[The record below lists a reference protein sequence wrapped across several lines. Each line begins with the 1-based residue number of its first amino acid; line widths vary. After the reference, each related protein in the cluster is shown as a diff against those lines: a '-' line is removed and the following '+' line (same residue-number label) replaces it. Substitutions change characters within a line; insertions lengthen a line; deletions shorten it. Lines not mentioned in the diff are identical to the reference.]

1 MTSALLVCVLAAASP
16 DAGDSADAGVAPPF
30 QLHAR
35 AMPDKVKIGE
45 PFVLE
50 VALTHDPLQRYELK
64 TPGDL
69 GDFDYLGQERKR
81 ADAASPPN
89 GVASG
94 GFAQSTTTI
103 SIKLSAFQLGELQTP
118 EGLQLEVTAPE
129 GIVTLPVPR
138 VKVEVVSTLPP
149 DADKKGEN
157 LYDVKSPEEL
167 AIRSWRLLYVLAA
180 ILLGIAIAY
189 GIWKYAT
196 RPKPVVPAY
205 VPPPEP
211 LHVRATKALD
221 ALAAENLPMKGEF
234 KPYYFRLSE
243 IVRGY
248 LGELYGFEALESTT
262 PELLVALHNRTT
274 PGLPLKEVVQ
284 FAEASDFVRY
294 AKQQPTI
301 EDCKLH
307 LELGY
312 RIIHSTQAAQM
323 PSGVVPAPKPSA
335 PKPPGAA
342 S

>member
-1 MTSALLVCVLAAASP
+1 VLSLVCVLAAASP
-16 DAGDSADAGVAPPF
+16 DAGVTAPF
-30 QLHAR
+30 QLSSR
-35 AMPDKVKIGE
+35 VTPQKVKLGE

-50 VALTHDPLQRYELK
+50 VVVAHDPLQRYELK

-69 GDFDYLGQERKR
+69 GDFEYLGQERKR
-81 ADAASPPN
+81 VDGSD
-89 GVASG
+89 
-94 GFAQSTTTI
+94 QSTTTLQ
-103 SIKLSAFQLGELQTP
+103 IKLSAFQLGTLDTP
-118 EGLQLEVTAPE
+118 DLQLEVTAPE
-129 GIVTLPVPR
+129 GVETLPVPR
-138 VKVEVVSTLPP
+138 QKIEVVSTLPP

-157 LYDVKSPEEL
+157 LYDVKPPEEL

-180 ILLGIAIAY
+180 LLAAAAIAY
-189 GIWKYAT
+189 GVIRYLR
-196 RPKPVVPAY
+196 RPKPLVPAY

-221 ALAAENLPMKGEF
+221 ALAADNLPMKGEF

-274 PGLPLKEVVQ
+274 PGLPIKELVQ
-284 FAEASDFVRY
+284 FAEFSDFVRY
-294 AKQQPTI
+294 AKSEPST
-301 EDCKLH
+301 EDCKGH

-312 RIIHSTQAAQM
+312 RIIHSTQAAM
-323 PSGVVPAPKPSA
+323 VPAAKPSA
-335 PKPPGAA
+335 PRP

>member
-1 MTSALLVCVLAAASP
+1 MSPALAPVLSLVCVLAAA
-16 DAGDSADAGVAPPF
+16 AGDGGVAPPF

-35 AMPDKVKIGE
+35 ALPAKVKIGE
-45 PFVLE
+45 PFVVE
-50 VALTHDPLQRYELK
+50 VTLTHDPLQRYELK

-69 GDFDYLGQERKR
+69 GDFEYLGQERKR
-81 ADAASPPN
+81 VDGSD
-89 GVASG
+89 
-94 GFAQSTTTI
+94 QSTTTLF
-103 SIKLSAFQLGELQTP
+103 IKLSAFQLGELQTP
-118 EGLQLEVTAPE
+118 EGLLLEVTAPE
-129 GIVTLPVPR
+129 GIETLPVPR

-149 DADKKGEN
+149 DADQKGEN
-157 LYDVKSPEEL
+157 LFDVKPPEEL

-180 ILLGIAIAY
+180 ILAGLAIAY
-189 GIWKYAT
+189 GVMRWLR
-196 RPKPVVPAY
+196 RPKPVTPVY

-221 ALAAENLPMKGEF
+221 VLAAENLPMKGEF

-262 PELLVALHNRTT
+262 PELLVALHSRHT
-274 PGLPLKEVVQ
+274 PGLPLKELVQ

-294 AKQQPTI
+294 AKQEPTV

-312 RIIHSTQAAQM
+312 RIIHSTQAAI
-323 PSGVVPAPKPSA
+323 VPAAKPSA
-335 PKPPGAA
+335 PRPPPPTT
-342 S
+342 